1 MGFLL
6 EFFFF
11 PQIYW
16 LINSQISKSFL
27 KIILFLKKELM
38 SIFGRLV
45 LPGKFFFFI
54 IFSNFIGLFPY
65 IFTSTRHIRFTLTIA
80 LPLLLG
86 RIIISI
92 IFQYNN
98 LFAHLVPKGTPGFL
112 IPVIVIIETV
122 SNIIRPLT
130 LSIRLAANI

>member
-45 LPGKFFFFI
+45 LPGNIFFYI

-80 LPLLLG
+80 LPLLLEVAVACIQSYVFIILNSLYLNELL
-86 RIIISI
+86 RIK
-92 IFQYNN
+92 FN
-98 LFAHLVPKGTPGFL
+98 K
-112 IPVIVIIETV
+112 
-122 SNIIRPLT
+122 
-130 LSIRLAANI
+130 

>member
-45 LPGKFFFFI
+45 FLEIFLFILEFFFI

-80 LPLLLG
+80 KIYGNKPIKLEK
-86 RIIISI
+86 IIKK
-92 IFQYNN
+92 N
-98 LFAHLVPKGTPGFL
+98 
-112 IPVIVIIETV
+112 
-122 SNIIRPLT
+122 SNI
-130 LSIRLAANI
+130 

>member
-1 MGFLL
+1 MGYQRRGHGVFIRI
-6 EFFFF
+6 FFFT
-11 PQIYW
+11 QIYW
-16 LINSQISKSFL
+16 LINSQISKSLL

-45 LPGKFFFFI
+45 LTGNIFLYIRIFFFI

-80 LPLLLG
+80 LPLWLG

-92 IFQYNN
+92 IFPNHNGKAIVSVN
-98 LFAHLVPKGTPGFL
+98 LMCLV
-112 IPVIVIIETV
+112 
-122 SNIIRPLT
+122 
-130 LSIRLAANI
+130 